1 VTAPNGP
8 RERDGDGTEKKE
20 GTDEPVGTD
29 ETIGE
34 DRSGLRRFRL
44 VRQLYTR
51 HPPLD
56 APLDIPWL
64 PGIGSLA
71 HKVLERFP
79 WARPLWNNLRPLDP
93 IRSIKAKFGI
103 LVVVSVTF
111 AGSFTAIGVTIGIR
125 ARYVVIVA
133 TVLSLIVTQVL
144 AHGMTSPLR
153 RMTAAAR
160 AMAAGDYS
168 RRIRATTQD
177 EVGELAAA
185 FNQMAADLEAADR
198 HRRELI
204 ANVSHELRTPIS
216 VLRAVLENVVD
227 GVTEP
232 TDATVTA
239 ALTQTERLGRLV
251 EELLD
256 LSRLEAGAIPLDLS
270 QFEVAPFLER
280 VIDEAA
286 GAGRPVRFE
295 LAVAPLDLTVRAD
308 QARLH
313 QVVANLVDNAAKH
326 SPRDGVVRVS
336 ARARWPRDA
345 VGNEAEAAGGSS
357 SGSSSGSGSG
367 SGSGSA
373 DSATGRPPGAAG
385 GQSAGGQAGGGIRIE
400 VADQGPG
407 IPEAERTKVFER
419 FTRASETGHSSGGTG
434 LGLAIARWAV
444 DLHGGRIEVAPS
456 DHGALI
462 RVDLP

>member
-1 VTAPNGP
+1 MTEPGP
-8 RERDGDGTEKKE
+8 RPDPSGPQPPPQNQQPQPPHQPPAEPRDR
-20 GTDEPVGTD
+20 P
-29 ETIGE
+29 
-34 DRSGLRRFRL
+34 RY
-44 VRQLYTR
+44 VRQLHAR
-51 HPPLD
+51 HPPPD
-56 APLDIPWL
+56 TPLDIPWL
-64 PGIGSLA
+64 PSIGFVA
-71 HKVLERFP
+71 RKVLERFP

-111 AGSFTAIGVTIGIR
+111 AGSFTAIGVTIGIK

-198 HRRELI
+198 QRRELI

-232 TDATVTA
+232 TDTTVTA
-239 ALTQTERLGRLV
+239 ALAQTERLGRLV

-270 QFEVAPFLER
+270 RFEVAPFLER
-280 VIDEAA
+280 VIAEAA
-286 GAGRPVRFE
+286 GAGRTVRFE
-295 LAVAPLDLTVRAD
+295 LAVSPPDLTVRAD
-308 QARLH
+308 QARLY

-326 SPRDGVVRVS
+326 SPRDGLVRVS
-336 ARARWPRDA
+336 ACARGTLDGAR
-345 VGNEAEAAGGSS
+345 EAGAGATGLATGPETPAGSS
-357 SGSSSGSGSG
+357 
-367 SGSGSA
+367 
-373 DSATGRPPGAAG
+373 
-385 GQSAGGQAGGGIRIE
+385 GIRIE

-419 FTRASETGHSSGGTG
+419 FTRASEAGHSSGGTG

-456 DHGALI
+456 DTGALI